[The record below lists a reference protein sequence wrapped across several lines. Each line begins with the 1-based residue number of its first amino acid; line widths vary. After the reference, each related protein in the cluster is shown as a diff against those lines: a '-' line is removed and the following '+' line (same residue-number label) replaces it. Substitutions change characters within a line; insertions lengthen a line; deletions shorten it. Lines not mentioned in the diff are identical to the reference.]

1 MSKIKKIYTSKSEI
15 SIKVLLDNGK
25 TVRVAFTPRTMG
37 SSVFMTDDEELQKA
51 IEGHKEFGKLFVCK
65 NAGEVITATASQ
77 RRGQMTADVVLV
89 GGIAPTAGLQ
99 ITGDGQPPA
108 EPAQSEMPTA
118 GVQDDAPS
126 EDGEPTTKI
135 VPVGSI
141 QEAKDYL
148 ADKFDITR
156 SSIKSRAAIEAAAL
170 SVGVV
175 FDWLSEKKS

>member
-65 NAGEVITATASQ
+65 NAGKVITATASQ
-77 RRGQMTADVVLV
+77 STKQQPVDEGKQPVDKGQH
-89 GGIAPTAGLQ
+89 PT
-99 ITGDGQPPA
+99 DG
-108 EPAQSEMPTA
+108 E
-118 GVQDDAPS
+118 QDDAPS
-126 EDGEPTTKI
+126 EGGEPTTKI
-135 VPVGSI
+135 VPVGSV

-156 SSIKSRAAIEAAAL
+156 SSLKNRAAIESAAL
-170 SVGVV
+170 SKGVV
-175 FDWLSEKKS
+175 FEWLSKKKS

>member
-1 MSKIKKIYTSKSEI
+1 MNKIKKIYTSKSEI

-51 IEGHKEFGKLFVCK
+51 IEGHKEYGKLFVCK
-65 NAGEVITATASQ
+65 NAGQVITATASQ
-77 RRGQMTADVVLV
+77 PTGQTDADVALV
-89 GGIAPTAGLQ
+89 GGTAPTAGQ
-99 ITGDGQPPA
+99 QTMDSGQ
-108 EPAQSEMPTA
+108 Q
-118 GVQDDAPS
+118 
-126 EDGEPTTKI
+126 GEGAADEGQGPTTKV

-156 SSIKSRAAIEAAAL
+156 SSIKTRATIEAAAL

-175 FDWLSEKKS
+175 FDWVSDKKS

>member
-65 NAGEVITATASQ
+65 NAGKVITATASQ
-77 RRGQMTADVVLV
+77 STKQQPVDEGKQPVNEGQHPTD
-89 GGIAPTAGLQ
+89 GG
-99 ITGDGQPPA
+99 
-108 EPAQSEMPTA
+108 
-118 GVQDDAPS
+118 QDDAPS

-135 VPVGSI
+135 VPVGSV

-175 FDWLSEKKS
+175 FDWLSDKKS

>member
-65 NAGEVITATASQ
+65 NAGKVITATASQ
-77 RRGQMTADVVLV
+77 STKQQPVDEGQHPTD
-89 GGIAPTAGLQ
+89 GG
-99 ITGDGQPPA
+99 
-108 EPAQSEMPTA
+108 
-118 GVQDDAPS
+118 QDDVPS

-135 VPVGSI
+135 VPVGSV

-175 FDWLSEKKS
+175 FDWLSDKKS